1 MTLLDS
7 VRGRIRRANPDHRV
21 IATGTAW
28 VALFVFFGKL
38 AGAAKEMAVAWIYGV
53 SEQVDAYLFVIN
65 LVSWP
70 VSVWFSVLTIV
81 LVPLVARIRQS
92 SATELAGFRAELFGL
107 ALVLGLA
114 LALVCWFGL
123 PWLLRLSWTGLP
135 PGTVDI
141 AIGMVPALT
150 LLAPLGVLISLFSAW
165 MLAAGRHANTL
176 LESVPALVLLLAL
189 LAFSGGS
196 VEPLIWGTVAGF
208 VAHLASLAAPLEKRG
223 EVGAPRFTLQSPQW
237 HPFWQGFGVMLAG
250 QALISFTGI
259 VDQFFAANLGAGAI
273 ATFGY
278 ANRIIA
284 LISGIG
290 ATAVYRATLPV
301 FSAILA
307 RDGKQSPRVASR
319 WALLMFALG
328 VFAVII
334 GWWLAPWVVKL
345 LFERGAFTAHNTQ
358 IVTEVFRYGLLQL
371 PFYFG
376 GLVMV
381 SALASQGR
389 YRTIAAIAS
398 SNLIVKVAANFIML
412 PWLGMKAILLATALM
427 YMASMLLCWLAVR
440 RM

>member
-1 MTLLDS
+1 
-7 VRGRIRRANPDHRV
+7 
-21 IATGTAW
+21 
-28 VALFVFFGKL
+28 
-38 AGAAKEMAVAWIYGV
+38 
-53 SEQVDAYLFVIN
+53 
-65 LVSWP
+65 
-70 VSVWFSVLTIV
+70 
-81 LVPLVARIRQS
+81 
-92 SATELAGFRAELFGL
+92 
-107 ALVLGLA
+107 
-114 LALVCWFGL
+114 
-123 PWLLRLSWTGLP
+123 
-135 PGTVDI
+135 
-141 AIGMVPALT
+141 
-150 LLAPLGVLISLFSAW
+150 
-165 MLAAGRHANTL
+165 
-176 LESVPALVLLLAL
+176 
-189 LAFSGGS
+189 
-196 VEPLIWGTVAGF
+196 
-208 VAHLASLAAPLEKRG
+208 
-223 EVGAPRFTLQSPQW
+223 
-237 HPFWQGFGVMLAG
+237 
-250 QALISFTGI
+250 
-259 VDQFFAANLGAGAI
+259 
-273 ATFGY
+273 
-278 ANRIIA
+278 
-284 LISGIG
+284 
-290 ATAVYRATLPV
+290 V